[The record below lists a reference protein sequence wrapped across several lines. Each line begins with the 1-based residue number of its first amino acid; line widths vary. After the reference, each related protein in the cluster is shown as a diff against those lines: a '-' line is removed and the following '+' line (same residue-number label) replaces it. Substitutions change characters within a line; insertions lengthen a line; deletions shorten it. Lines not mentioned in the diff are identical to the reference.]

1 MTGRPALYIY
11 VTSENSERQS
21 TGAVTEVTVM
31 WYYSQQFDDITS
43 NPELYVESLVNL
55 ANTAYQNS
63 DIDLRLRTMC
73 IEKLPGSFVE
83 ADDAG
88 GLLNDLVAVKGSE
101 AALRQTADIALLV
114 TSAPRGGACGAVSTL
129 HYWVTGDEMEGT

>member
-1 MTGRPALYIY
+1 M
-11 VTSENSERQS
+11 
-21 TGAVTEVTVM
+21 TEVTVM

-73 IEKLPGSFVE
+73 IEKLPSSFVE
-83 ADDAG
+83 SNNAG
-88 GLLNDLVAVKGSE
+88 TILNDLVAVKGSE

-114 TSAPRGGACGAVSTL
+114 TSAPRGGACGAVSAPFVKSDML
-129 HYWVTGDEMEGT
+129 FSKGFSN